1 MSHHAR
7 RILLVLT
14 ALLSLSLP
22 LAAQTQSDRQSDR
35 QADRREPRGERFL
48 SLIWERLT
56 APLAALGIGGPD
68 AADPASPGTVPPP
81 VLPDPGN
88 GTDGRSILDPLG

>member
-22 LAAQTQSDRQSDR
+22 LAAQIQPDR
-35 QADRREPRGERFL
+35 QADRGEPRGERFL

-56 APLAALGIGGPD
+56 APLAALGIGGSDPT
-68 AADPASPGTVPPP
+68 DPASPGTVPPP
-81 VLPDPGN
+81 PLPDPGN